1 MTTLIGFFA
10 KAIEKEWKMRL
21 FDILFAHPM
30 AILILALLFPPSE
43 AFAQKAGDTRVPT
56 ELSGGITVTNNGI
69 SLIPTFTLGKPAV
82 TFDLAIGKK
91 KLSFEPE
98 FQFSLDGKPW
108 TFFFWGR
115 YKLVSNQKFFIRTGL
130 HESLAFSTSTTTV
143 NGVSKESISAQRY
156 LAGEFAPNYF
166 LTKHLGI
173 GIYYIY
179 SYGIDNEFVRNTN
192 LLMFHVN
199 FSNLKLSDQWSASI
213 MPQIYYL
220 RINQNNGFN
229 LTTSLSLVKRNFPI
243 LFSAFVN
250 KTLSYGIPGSKNFVW
265 NASLIY
271 TFHRNLVER

>member
-30 AILILALLFPPSE
+30 AILILTLLFPPSE

-82 TFDLAIGKK
+82 TFDMAIGKR

>member
-1 MTTLIGFFA
+1 MDKVSGLFLRIFKQERET
-10 KAIEKEWKMRL
+10 RL
-21 FDILFAHPM
+21 FDILFANPM
-30 AILILALLFPPSE
+30 AILCLALLFPPSE
-43 AFAQKAGDTRVPT
+43 VFAQKAEDTRVPT
-56 ELSGGITVTNNGI
+56 ELSGGVTLTNNGI
-69 SLIPTFTLGKPAV
+69 SLIPTFTLGKPAI
-82 TFDLAIGKK
+82 TFDLAIGKR

-115 YKLVSNQKFFIRTGL
+115 YKLVSNQKFFLRTGL
-130 HESLAFSTSTTTV
+130 HEALAFSTSTTTV
-143 NGVSKESISAQRY
+143 NGVSSESITAQRY

-199 FSNLKLSDQWSASI
+199 FSNLKLSDQFSASI
-213 MPQIYYL
+213 MPQIYFL

-229 LTTSLSLVKRNFPI
+229 LTSSLSLVKRNFPVS
-243 LFSAFVN
+243 FSAFVN
-250 KTLSYGIPGSKNFVW
+250 KTLSFGIPGSKSLVW